1 MLTFQ
6 GICSYF
12 VRMQNPVKTVGEAAG
27 RGMVLRVE
35 CACGKTEY
43 FLACDIVKV
52 WGKNRRL
59 DGRGFRCLRC
69 TPPQVTITAL
79 DIDRDRIPRGRVMR
93 LKREGAAGAVD
104 WAPERF
110 RG

>member
-1 MLTFQ
+1 LTPQ

-12 VRMQNPVKTVGEAAG
+12 VLMRIEVKTVGEAAR
-27 RGMVLRVE
+27 RGMALRVE

-52 WGKNRRL
+52 WNENRRL
-59 DGRGFRCLRC
+59 DGRGFRCQRC
-69 TPPQVTITAL
+69 KLPAVKITAL
-79 DIDRDRIPRGRVMR
+79 DIDFDRIPRGRVMR

-104 WAPERF
+104 WVPERF

>member
-1 MLTFQ
+1 
-6 GICSYF
+6 
-12 VRMQNPVKTVGEAAG
+12 MQKPVDTIGEAAR
-27 RGMVLRVE
+27 RGMALRVE

-52 WGKNRRL
+52 WGSRRKL
-59 DGRGFRCLRC
+59 DGRGFRCQRC
-69 TPPQVTITAL
+69 VPPAITVTPL

-93 LKREGAAGAVD
+93 LKRDGAAGVAD
-104 WAPERF
+104 WSPERF

>member
-52 WGKNRRL
+52 WGKSRKL
-59 DGRGFRCLRC
+59 DGRGFRCQRC

>member
-1 MLTFQ
+1 
-6 GICSYF
+6 
-12 VRMQNPVKTVGEAAG
+12 MQRPVDTVGEAAR
-27 RGMVLRVE
+27 RGMALRVE

-43 FLACDIVKV
+43 FLACDIVKI
-52 WGKNRRL
+52 WGKHRKL
-59 DGRGFRCLRC
+59 DGRGFRCQSC
-69 TPPQVTITAL
+69 SPPIVTITAL